1 MPVYRYVLETWPFFA
16 SMSVL
21 SYILVISVSVLGI
34 IARMHFGRGLKHYCK
49 LRSFLCP
56 LLH

>member
-49 LRSFLCP
+49 LRSFMCP